1 MDDGAKPAMDK
12 SAAIEAQVGRAL
24 HRLRQERALTAAQLA
39 ETAGLSTAMISRIEN
54 GHVSPSLGTLQAL
67 ADALSVSVMA
77 LFSNSENAADVHH
90 VPAGQGLPSRRVTPD
105 HSHDYLLLG
114 KHSGPG
120 GSFQS
125 SRIRI
130 RRQDAGTLPRYQHEG
145 HVFMYVIQGR
155 ASYACGAQVFALA
168 PGDTLSFDGKLPHGF
183 TEITSD
189 YIEFISVSA
198 RPQ

>member
-1 MDDGAKPAMDK
+1 MEDGGKPATDK
-12 SAAIEAQVGRAL
+12 PAAIEAQVGRAL

-39 ETAGLSTAMISRIEN
+39 EAAGLSTAMISRIEN

-67 ADALSVSVMA
+67 SDALAVSVMA

-90 VPAGQGLPSRRVTPD
+90 VRAGQGLPSRRITQD

-120 GSFQS
+120 GSFLS
-125 SRIRI
+125 ARIRI
-130 RRQDAGTLPRYQHEG
+130 ARHEAGTLPRYQHEG
-145 HVFMYVIQGR
+145 HVFMYVIEGQ

-183 TEITSD
+183 TKISSE
-189 YIEFISVSA
+189 YIDFISVTA

>member
-1 MDDGAKPAMDK
+1 MKDGRKNTADTP
-12 SAAIEAQVGRAL
+12 AAIEAQVGRAL
-24 HRLRQERALTAAQLA
+24 HRLRQERGLTAAQLA
-39 ETAGLSTAMISRIEN
+39 GAAGLSTAMISRIEN

-67 ADALSVSVMA
+67 ADALEVSVMA

-90 VPAGQGLPSRRVTPD
+90 VRAGQGLPSRRITPD

-114 KHSGPG
+114 KHTGPG
-120 GSFQS
+120 GSFLS
-125 SRIRI
+125 ARIHIARHE
-130 RRQDAGTLPRYQHEG
+130 AGTLPRYQHEG
-145 HVFMYVIQGR
+145 QVFMYVIEGR

-183 TEITSD
+183 TEIRSD
-189 YIEFISVSA
+189 HIEFISVTH